1 MKRILFVIIFGA
13 LASCTA
19 GDKVSQLSTGMTKA
33 QVIGL
38 MGKPVGDS
46 SNAGNETLQY
56 LSGPPLWPQG
66 SQISSFQVTLHDE
79 RVIGYQVTPRQTST
93 AIVFFP
99 TF

>member
-1 MKRILFVIIFGA
+1 MKRILFATILGA
-13 LASCTA
+13 LAGCTV
-19 GDKVSQLSTGMTKA
+19 GDKVSQLSTGMTRA

-46 SNAGNETLQY
+46 TNGRDETLQY

-66 SQISSFQVTLHDE
+66 SQISSFQVMLRDE
-79 RVIGYQVTPRQTST
+79 RVIGYQVTPRQSST